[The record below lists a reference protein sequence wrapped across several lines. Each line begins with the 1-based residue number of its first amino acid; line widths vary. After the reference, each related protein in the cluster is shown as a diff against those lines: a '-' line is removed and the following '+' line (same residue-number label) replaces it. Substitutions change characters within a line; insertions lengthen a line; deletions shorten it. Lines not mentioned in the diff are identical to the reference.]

1 MSKLNVEL
9 VRFGYE
15 AYDHG
20 DIDAVLE
27 TLDPDVEWKQV
38 EQPMAVHGRE
48 GVLKAWEEW
57 SDPFQEDL
65 HASVEELIDAGDRV
79 IAVVRHRG
87 TGKQS
92 GVKLDLRTYL
102 VYTVRDGKILRM
114 IEYTERADA
123 LRAAG
128 VE

>member
-1 MSKLNVEL
+1 MSELNVEL

-15 AYDHG
+15 AYDRG

-27 TLDPDVEWKQV
+27 TLDPEVEWKQV
-38 EQPMAVHGRE
+38 EQPMTVRGRE
-48 GVLKAWEEW
+48 GVLRAWEEW
-57 SDPFQEDL
+57 SDPFQDDL

-102 VYTVRDGKILRM
+102 VYTVRDGKIVRM
-114 IEYTERADA
+114 VEYTERADA